1 MQPENGTVPVRKDDL
16 DILVAACT
24 SYLPPDVSPHVSE
37 AFGRVLKSFDE
48 VHGIFDEVHGIAEDV
63 PGRPPPGDGPALGDG
78 QFMAIA
84 FMGHIEREGY
94 VTEITLGGE
103 PGYHVDLP
111 DKLWGGNPYAW
122 EEYSAKVLFSRCPV
136 PEETIRVRW
145 ETERKRAA
153 ERARRE
159 AEWQRMQE
167 QRALTSGEVRHAED
181 PDCDWTGQPGNFAAS
196 PPADLF

>member
-24 SYLPPDVSPHVSE
+24 SHLPPDVSPHVSE
-37 AFGRVLKSFDE
+37 AFGRMLEAFDE
-48 VHGIFDEVHGIAEDV
+48 SHGIA
-63 PGRPPPGDGPALGDG
+63 GGMPPGDDDGMSFGEG

-103 PGYHVDLP
+103 PGYHIDLP

-136 PEETIRVRW
+136 PEESIRVRW
-145 ETERKRAA
+145 ETERRRAA

-159 AEWQRMQE
+159 AEWARMQE
-167 QRALTSGEVRHAED
+167 QRALTAGSDSDGQDAD
-181 PDCDWTGQPGNFAAS
+181 PDYDWAEHPGSFPVS
-196 PPADLF
+196 SPADPF

>member
-1 MQPENGTVPVRKDDL
+1 MPETVPVRKDDL
-16 DILVAACT
+16 AILVAACT
-24 SYLPPDVSPHVSE
+24 NYLPVDASPEVLA
-37 AFGRVLKSFDE
+37 AFGRVAEAFDE
-48 VHGIFDEVHGIAEDV
+48 AHGIGNETQAAAPHGAD
-63 PGRPPPGDGPALGDG
+63 PGPALGDG
-78 QFMAIA
+78 QFMTIA

-94 VTEITLGGE
+94 VTEVTLGGE
-103 PGYHVDLP
+103 PGYRIDLP

-136 PEETIRVRW
+136 PEESIRVRW

-167 QRALTSGEVRHAED
+167 QRALTSGEVRHAEGGD
-181 PDCDWTGQPGNFAAS
+181 PDYDRAGQPGNFAAP